1 MFAQCAG
8 ILLVQKE
15 ITQPQSKNPST
26 VSLHHRRKE
35 WHTAAS
41 VALKVR
47 HPSVYL
53 ASLVIQVFNPC
64 SLSLIAAASSSS
76 ASVVF
81 VCSGALPSPFVCRS
95 RSRLRSA
102 VVFVSVLRRSRSLG
116 VHCSRSLAVCRSSLH
131 SCASGSHVALLQIL
145 RPTCALHLA
154 VELLSFVAAV
164 VREEEKEET
173 KKESRDK
180 QGKEATEDIIQ
191 QEEHVTLTT
200 LFVDS
205 KYEETL
211 SQYEL
216 ALQVALNMSL
226 SVEVRLICHAN
237 RAACY
242 QKLTLEPDFL
252 LTSKYIPGKY
262 DSTVKECTQA
272 LELNPAYIKALAR
285 RGEAHDKL
293 EHFEEA
299 IADMKR
305 ILEIDPSNDQ
315 ARKGI
320 CRLEPLAAEKREKMK
335 EEMMDKFFVVF
346 IFVF

>member
-1 MFAQCAG
+1 M
-8 ILLVQKE
+8 
-15 ITQPQSKNPST
+15 N
-26 VSLHHRRKE
+26 
-35 WHTAAS
+35 
-41 VALKVR
+41 
-47 HPSVYL
+47 
-53 ASLVIQVFNPC
+53 VI
-64 SLSLIAAASSSS
+64 
-76 ASVVF
+76 
-81 VCSGALPSPFVCRS
+81 
-95 RSRLRSA
+95 RLY
-102 VVFVSVLRRSRSLG
+102 
-116 VHCSRSLAVCRSSLH
+116 
-131 SCASGSHVALLQIL
+131 
-145 RPTCALHLA
+145 
-154 VELLSFVAAV
+154 V

-335 EEMMDKFFVVF
+335 EEMMDKFILQHGGRALLVDEMGLSHSGKLCRQFITRTFSYLLSALSVAIAVASRIQDSWPVLILAPSSLHLKWASMIQQWLNLPSLVCLVVYESYYLKNLRKRGLLQLF
-346 IFVF
+346 RLQSGTPALFRPIELFKQMEALYPDAYKNVH

>member
-1 MFAQCAG
+1 MVYLFESSFVLFAQCAG

-242 QKLTLEPDFL
+242 QKL
-252 LTSKYIPGKY
+252 GKY